1 MHLKRMAEFPYR
13 RLVGVFCFI
22 AVVGLVVF
30 FLWLFFLIEIRTYSV
45 LTTSLGSKLSPDL
58 HFHPPII

>member
-30 FLWLFFLIEIRTYSV
+30 FFVVVFFN
-45 LTTSLGSKLSPDL
+45 
-58 HFHPPII
+58 